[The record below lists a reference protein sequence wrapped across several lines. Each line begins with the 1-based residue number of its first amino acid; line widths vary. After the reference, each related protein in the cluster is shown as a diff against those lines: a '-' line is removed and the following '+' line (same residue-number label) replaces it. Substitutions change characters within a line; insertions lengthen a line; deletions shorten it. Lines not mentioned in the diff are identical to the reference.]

1 MAKFKRE
8 VKEMTTEPS
17 VEPKMKKGGNVKKM
31 AMGGMGGMPPRD
43 IGTGAGPR
51 RPLAQAIDMPRPRGV
66 PSNPGTMPRPM
77 MKKGGEMESPAMHK
91 AEMKALSGVSK
102 ELKSHEGKP
111 ASKAHKGLK
120 TGGVANAQG
129 GYKSGGAAKCDYK
142 TGGVA
147 NAQGGYKTGGAIKP
161 SKYKEGGHVSMRTDS
176 HGHNA
181 MKKMSNC

>member
-17 VEPKMKKGGNVKKM
+17 VEPKMKKQMGGAMPRM
-31 AMGGMGGMPPRD
+31 AMAPPPV
-43 IGTGAGPR
+43 TA
-51 RPLAQAIDMPRPRGV
+51 
-66 PSNPGTMPRPM
+66 RPM
-77 MKKGGEMESPAMHK
+77 MSRPVMRKKGGEMESPAMHK

-176 HGHNA
+176 NGHTA

>member
-43 IGTGAGPR
+43 IGTGGNPNPR
-51 RPLAQAIDMPRPRGV
+51 RVPLPQAINTPRPRG
-66 PSNPGTMPRPM
+66 M

-176 HGHNA
+176 NGHTA

>member
-17 VEPKMKKGGNVKKM
+17 VEPKMKKQMGGAMPRM
-31 AMGGMGGMPPRD
+31 AMVPPPV
-43 IGTGAGPR
+43 TA
-51 RPLAQAIDMPRPRGV
+51 
-66 PSNPGTMPRPM
+66 RPM
-77 MKKGGEMESPAMHK
+77 MNRTVMRKKGGEMESPAMHK

-102 ELKSHEGKP
+102 E
-111 ASKAHKGLK
+111 LK